1 MPWEEGRSS
10 ASGNLEDFLAE
21 ETFRLGLG
29 GGRQGL
35 LSRERKHQEEIASV
49 GEKLGSTPPHI
60 PLATTS
66 HMTAV
71 GAREA
76 GKCSLRLGSPFLL
89 TVCIIEGRASVFWKQ
104 FTCHPATL

>member
-66 HMTAV
+66 HMTAWV
-71 GAREA
+71 QG
-76 GKCSLRLGSPFLL
+76 RLGNVVSGWAAPS
-89 TVCIIEGRASVFWKQ
+89 C
-104 FTCHPATL
+104 

>member
-1 MPWEEGRSS
+1 MPLEEGRSS

-21 ETFRLGLG
+21 KTLRLGPG

-35 LSRERKHQEEIASV
+35 LSRKRKHAEKAACV
-49 GEKLGSTPPHI
+49 GAKLGRTRSPHI

-66 HMTAV
+66 HVTTV

-76 GKCSLRLGSPFLL
+76 GKCSLGLGSPFLL
-89 TVCIIEGRASVFWKQ
+89 TVPYC
-104 FTCHPATL
+104 

>member
-1 MPWEEGRSS
+1 MQLEKGKCS

-35 LSRERKHQEEIASV
+35 LSRERKNQEETASV
-49 GEKLGSTPPHI
+49 GAKLGSTRSPHI

-89 TVCIIEGRASVFWKQ
+89 TV
-104 FTCHPATL
+104 PYY